1 MATYVRSYINLK
13 ALVVKE
19 NDKSDPNTRRGVEER
34 EEQWVQKHACRPI
47 NMDIN
52 DWNWRWET
60 AIAILCSGSVET
72 TGSYMGDAVGQEHL

>member
-1 MATYVRSYINLK
+1 MATYVRSYIDLK

-19 NDKSDPNTRRGVEER
+19 NDKSNPQTRRGTEER
-34 EEQWVQKHACRPI
+34 EEQWVQKHKCRPI

-52 DWNWRWET
+52 DWNWRWAT

>member
-1 MATYVRSYINLK
+1 MATYVRSYIDLK

-19 NDKSDPNTRRGVEER
+19 NDKSNPQTRRGTEER
-34 EEQWVQKHACRPI
+34 EEQWVQKHHCRPI